1 MAKAK
6 NKSATSEAYPDALN
20 QPAGGVTRAMPVKSK
35 DYSSEG
41 VEDHD
46 VFLLPGSDYQILLVL
61 TLLAAIVRIF
71 RIYQPSSVVFDE
83 VQYVT
88 LLSLVSNILLMSTF
102 LASVALHRNT

>member
-6 NKSATSEAYPDALN
+6 IKSTASEVYSDVLSQSGSA
-20 QPAGGVTRAMPVKSK
+20 VTRAKPSKSA

-61 TLLAAIVRIF
+61 TLVAAIVRVF

-83 VQYVT
+83 VQ
-88 LLSLVSNILLMSTF
+88 
-102 LASVALHRNT
+102 

>member
-6 NKSATSEAYPDALN
+6 NKSAASEVCSDILN
-20 QPAGGVTRAMPVKSK
+20 QSESTVPHAKLSKSA

-61 TLLAAIVRIF
+61 TLVSAIVRIF
-71 RIYQPSSVVFDE
+71 RIYQPTSVVFDE
-83 VQYVT
+83 VQYVAYS
-88 LLSLVSNILLMSTF
+88 SLTQNFF
-102 LASVALHRNT
+102 LTKPF